1 MAVHRLVA
9 DASRRHAGSPPPR
22 GPRHVEALACAALVA
37 AGLLGCERRSAPSP
51 YMLLGGR
58 IESIQADKSQF
69 VLRPAEHD
77 DAGGES
83 LLVTCFLPGDAEV
96 YIDDRLAP
104 ADELRGGDEI
114 EVLGYADA
122 DPRSER
128 FVVAFANIRR
138 GAVVREGSPGAP
150 TTPTP

>member
-1 MAVHRLVA
+1 
-9 DASRRHAGSPPPR
+9 
-22 GPRHVEALACAALVA
+22 
-37 AGLLGCERRSAPSP
+37 
-51 YMLLGGR
+51 MLLAGR
-58 IESIQADKSQF
+58 IESIQSDKSQF
-69 VLRPAEHD
+69 VLRPAEPD
-77 DAGGES
+77 DAAGES

-96 YIDDRLAP
+96 YIDDRLAL

-138 GAVVREGSPGAP
+138 GAVVREGSPRAP
-150 TTPTP
+150 STPNP